1 MSERVPPKGRRSSK
15 PAAASGSRP
24 ATTGA
29 AAARQQSRRGG
40 AESAGRP
47 RPADATPRPVG
58 PRRERY
64 LVAQLAPAAV
74 DGVIPVGPVGPGSD
88 PAGTGRGGVEDLLA
102 YLRADPS
109 CVVHRVIM
117 PPSGPGPEQPPGGQ
131 PLAAF
136 PPVAIVDMD
145 ADRAAMFALSGAML
159 QVEPDLPLHYGAV
172 AATAGLTFADPGVMP
187 PGDEL
192 AVLISVVGS
201 DHKALDGAEVYL
213 MSGAFPVRGTTGAD
227 GTVMLNLPA
236 SPLRGIYVR
245 PRCDYW
251 AVWLGRPE
259 LSFEAPNLV
268 TCPAFA
274 ETFPGFPE
282 RQLDSWAPRALGFDA
297 VPPTFRG
304 HGVRIAVID
313 SGAAAEHPDLAGR
326 IVGGRDITADGPEPP
341 QEGDEPGW
349 RIDTVGHGSHCAGII
364 GGSDNGHGVIGV
376 APEAEIHVC
385 KIFPDGRFSDLLDAL
400 DYCIAHQIDV
410 VNLSLGS
417 PQPSGLL
424 ARKIEQARQA
434 GVACVVAAGSSGG
447 PVAFPAS
454 LPSVLAVAAIG
465 KIGEYPPESYHA
477 TQVHGV
483 PTSEG
488 YFSAAFTCFGPE
500 IDVCAPGVGIV
511 SSVPPTN
518 YAAWDGT
525 SFAAPYVTGLAAL
538 LLAHHPEFRDRRH
551 ARDAVRVD
559 RLFEIIKRSCR
570 PLHLG
575 DPGRSGAGLPDAVA
589 AFGLAPLMPALPPA
603 HPGLAA
609 LWAAMAQN
617 SLIMS
622 PIVPPATASGA
633 VLSPTSSD
641 ALGPLRAALCA
652 AGLLPHQA

>member
-15 PAAASGSRP
+15 PTVASGSRP

-29 AAARQQSRRGG
+29 AAARQQSRRGT
-40 AESAGRP
+40 AETAVGRV
-47 RPADATPRPVG
+47 RPADAAPRPVG

-64 LVAQLAPAAV
+64 LVALLAPAA
-74 DGVIPVGPVGPGSD
+74 DGATPAAPMGSAPLGSWRDPD
-88 PAGTGRGGVEDLLA
+88 PAGAGRGGAENLLA
-102 YLRADPS
+102 YLRTDPS
-109 CVVHRVIM
+109 CVVHRVIL
-117 PPSGPGPEQPPGGQ
+117 PPSGAGPDQSRGPS
-131 PLAAF
+131 LAAF

-159 QVEPDLPLHYGAV
+159 HVEPDLPLHYGAV

-259 LSFEAPNLV
+259 LAFDAPNLV

-282 RQLDSWAPRALGFDA
+282 RQLDSWAPHALRFDA

-326 IVGGRDITADGPEPP
+326 IAGGRDITVDASDGAEQPP
-341 QEGDEPGW
+341 AADEPGW
-349 RIDTVGHGSHCAGII
+349 RIDTVGHGSHCTGII

-400 DYCIAHQIDV
+400 DYCITHQIDV

-483 PTSEG
+483 PTPEG

-551 ARDAVRVD
+551 ARDAARVG
-559 RLFEIIKRSCR
+559 RLFEIIKHSCR

-589 AFGLAPLMPALPPA
+589 AFGLAPQVPAIAPA
-603 HPGLAA
+603 G
-609 LWAAMAQN
+609 
-617 SLIMS
+617 
-622 PIVPPATASGA
+622 TASTTGSGA
-633 VLSPTSSD
+633 VLSPLSSD
-641 ALGPLRAALCA
+641 PLGPLRAALSA
-652 AGLLPHQA
+652 AGLLPFPC